1 MHQKRP
7 GAYKRSDF
15 TTLYRNVGFVGQV
28 YDVGIIAP
36 TKTGQLYLRSND
48 TSSGII
54 HGMSA
59 KRLEVHGR
67 PRVSSLMTAL
77 RVSTQHPFC
86 HHLNKLDDLNAS
98 NDPGRSCK
106 LDASSSV
113 AFADHTREQLV
124 GRRVYYGE

>member
-1 MHQKRP
+1 MYYALK
-7 GAYKRSDF
+7 GAWAYKRSDF
-15 TTLYRNVGFVGQV
+15 TALYRNIGFVGQV
-28 YDVGIIAP
+28 FPVGLLHP
-36 TKTGQLYLRSND
+36 PKRDSSND

-59 KRLEVHGR
+59 KRLEVHSR

-77 RVSTQHPFC
+77 RVSTQHPFR

-113 AFADHTREQLV
+113 AFANHTREQLV